1 MPLFAVAMVAPS
13 ESCHWYCVRTQTK
26 HEHIAAAHL
35 KRSLKIE
42 VFNPKLRIRKATRR
56 GAVWFVEALF
66 PGYVFAR
73 FQWDLHAQ
81 SVRGTQGVS
90 TVVTFGTKAPTIPDE
105 VVEGLRAQ
113 FDENESHEVPEN
125 LQQGDV
131 VTIGGGPFHGLEAT
145 VLRVMAP
152 SNRIQVL
159 LEILGGDKPVEV
171 PLNQVARE
179 GSQGHPYARRTPFQR
194 DCD

>member
-1 MPLFAVAMVAPS
+1 MVAPT

-35 KRSLKIE
+35 RRSLRIE

-56 GAVWFVEALF
+56 GAVWFLEALF

-73 FQWDLHAQ
+73 FHWELQAQ
-81 SVRGTQGVS
+81 AVRGTQGVS
-90 TVVTFGTKAPTIPDE
+90 TVVMFGTKAPVVPDE
-105 VVEGLRAQ
+105 VVENLRAQ
-113 FDENESHEVPEN
+113 FDENESHEVPDS
-125 LQQGDV
+125 LQSGDV

-171 PLNQVARE
+171 PLNQVALDSSKELPGPLR
-179 GSQGHPYARRTPFQR
+179 SPFRR
-194 DCD
+194 DCR